1 MAIWKQLGLVLC
13 VLAAAVAGWAAWVPA
28 AQPWLAQAGLLEPLQ
43 RIGLVAAASGEAPA
57 GGGNLGGGN
66 QGGGN
71 QGGGGATVVVAAAPQ
86 VLALNDVISAI
97 GSARGARSVVLQAEV
112 AGQVTGLFVAPGDLV
127 KAGQPVAELDS
138 EAAGIALDRA
148 ALILRDAEATS
159 TRIARLQARGAT
171 TDLQVQEADLAL
183 KTAELQHR
191 EAEFE
196 LSRHRIEAPIAGWIG
211 LLGVEI
217 GDRVTDGAEITR
229 IEDRSSLIV
238 DFRVPERIVSRLK
251 MGDPVRAAPLA
262 DPGLVLAGRITA
274 LDNRVDATSR
284 TLQVQ
289 AAIENAEDALRAGM
303 AFSIT
308 LEFGGPSHPAVDPL
322 AIQWGSAGSFVWVVR
337 EGRALSLPVRIVQR
351 NAASV
356 LIETDLIA
364 GDLVVTEGVQALRPG
379 AEVTVA
385 PGDGAALPTDSAPR
399 ARPA

>member
-1 MAIWKQLGLVLC
+1 
-13 VLAAAVAGWAAWVPA
+13 
-28 AQPWLAQAGLLEPLQ
+28 
-43 RIGLVAAASGEAPA
+43 
-57 GGGNLGGGN
+57 
-66 QGGGN
+66 
-71 QGGGGATVVVAAAPQ
+71 VAAAPQ

-385 PGDGAALPTDSAPR
+385 PGDGAALPTDAAPR